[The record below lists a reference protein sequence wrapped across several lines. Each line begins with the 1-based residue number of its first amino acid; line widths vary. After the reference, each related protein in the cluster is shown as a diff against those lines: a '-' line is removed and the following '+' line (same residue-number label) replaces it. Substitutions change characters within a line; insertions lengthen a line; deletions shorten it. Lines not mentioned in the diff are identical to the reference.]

1 MIGFFKGLGIGIL
14 CVIMFVVGLF
24 FNVWFLDGAEKKG
37 FSFTQ
42 GIYSTNK
49 LTPDTFIS
57 NPKFVASEY
66 LSTKTSLNAQEKA
79 LIAKTFN
86 EILERVALDK
96 LCRGGSWAIEPT
108 FLYKNGVEIPKGQR
122 LRANLSCKITAKE
135 LEAYNTLLN
144 DIDAIA
150 TKSGLMTV
158 SMPALR
164 ASFSNELIKE
174 NEIKLREELI
184 SKALDIAKHYTKLI
198 NKQCELKNLDLA
210 SPSRTMSAITE
221 DSVAE
226 GTGTA
231 FKNALPVVGEEERVV
246 NAVATYICR

>member
-1 MIGFFKGLGIGIL
+1 MSFFKGLGIGLL
-14 CVIMFVVGLF
+14 CVLMFVVGLF

-42 GIYSTNK
+42 SIYSSNK
-49 LTPDTFIS
+49 LTPDAFVS

-96 LCRGGSWAIEPT
+96 LCRGGSWTVEPT

-122 LRANLSCKITAKE
+122 LRANLSCKIQAKE

-198 NKQCELKNLDLA
+198 NKHCELKNLDLD
-210 SPSRTMSAITE
+210 SPSRTMSVISE
-221 DSVAE
+221 DAVVE
-226 GTGTA
+226 GVGTT
-231 FKNALPVVGEEERVV
+231 FKNALPVVGEEERAV